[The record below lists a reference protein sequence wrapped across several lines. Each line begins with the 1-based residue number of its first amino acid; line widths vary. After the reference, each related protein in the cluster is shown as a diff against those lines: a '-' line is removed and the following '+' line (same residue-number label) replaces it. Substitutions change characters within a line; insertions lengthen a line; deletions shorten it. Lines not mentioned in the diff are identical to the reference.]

1 MNVVHCTNKDTTGL
15 ISNDFEQS
23 EGEASFVLSLSDLL
37 KTFHSSFCRSSK
49 QSEFSPKRIVEKVFN
64 KRMDGQHCTVVLYVC
79 TWGSEIRSSF
89 WTCKI

>member
-1 MNVVHCTNKDTTGL
+1 MY
-15 ISNDFEQS
+15 NDFEQS

-64 KRMDGQHCTVVLYVC
+64 KRMDGQHCTTQWFYVSVLRGQKLDHC
-79 TWGSEIRSSF
+79 F
-89 WTCKI
+89 WTEFVNFRTCKI